1 MTVSFQS
8 LGLAPELLDALTELG
23 YAEPSPIQAQA
34 IPLLLGGHDLLGQ
47 AQTGTGK
54 TAAFS
59 LPILQQ
65 LKGDGLQ
72 MLVLAPTREL
82 AIQVAEAVH
91 RYGNK
96 LNIRVLPVYGGQDYS
111 RQIRRLQKGVHVVI
125 GTPGRTLDLI
135 RQGALDLSGVRYL
148 VLDEADEM
156 LKMGFVEDVEAI
168 LAATDVSQR
177 QTALF
182 SATFSPEIRRLAQKY
197 MRKPLEVTIEPET
210 VTVTNITQRY
220 YVVQERDKIA
230 ALCRLLETEAMMNT
244 LVFTKTK
251 AGAAD
256 LAETLLARG
265 YPAAAIHGDL
275 PQIERER
282 ILRRFRNGQITTLVA
297 TDVVA
302 RGVDIPDVSH
312 VVNFDIPQMA
322 IEYVHRIG
330 RTGRAGRSG
339 SAITLISPRQRRQL
353 KMIEDYIHKSIE
365 KGKLPNR
372 DDVLSRRQDQFKA
385 QIMQQLE
392 AYAGGEESVLE
403 ELTQDGGYPVE
414 HIAAAL
420 LQLYRGQVQ
429 QSPLEDIAQVREQN
443 DSAYA
448 DKPRRNGRKRNPG
461 EREEGMVRLSIELG
475 KSNGMRPGDIV
486 YTIATQAKIP
496 GHVIGAIDIRQ
507 NQSFLD
513 VPEAHVDAVLHSMKY
528 SKFRGKAMRLARA

>member
-8 LGLAPELLDALTELG
+8 LGLAPELLDTLAELG

-34 IPLLLGGHDLLGQ
+34 IPLLLSGHDLLGQ

-54 TAAFS
+54 TAAFT

-156 LKMGFVEDVEAI
+156 LKMGFVEDVESI

-182 SATFSPEIRRLAQKY
+182 SATFSPDIRRLAQKY

-210 VTVTNITQRY
+210 VTVTNIAQRY
-220 YVVQERDKIA
+220 YMVQERDKIA

-353 KMIEDYIHKSIE
+353 KMIEDYIHKSID

-372 DDVLSRRQDQFKA
+372 DDVLSRRQDQFKT
-385 QIMQQLE
+385 QILQQLE
-392 AYAGGEESVLE
+392 AYAGGEESLLE
-403 ELTQDGGYPVE
+403 ELTGEGGYPAE

-429 QSPLEDIAQVREQN
+429 QSPLEDIAPVREHGE
-443 DSAYA
+443 ATYA
-448 DKPRRNGRKRNPG
+448 EKPRRNGRKRNPG

-513 VPEAHVDAVLHSMKY
+513 VPEAHVDVVLSSMKY